1 MRACLA
7 VLVTCGLATLS
18 AACTSTPDLDAL
30 TAPRYEVGHQRGAK
44 FCATCH
50 EDIYKQWSRRSR
62 HAQAT
67 TSPSFRHAVA
77 ELEQNVA
84 LSRRFDDAMC
94 YACHGSKTRN
104 EGVNCETCHGRPLPG
119 VSIET
124 THDKKFT
131 PRLAAM
137 RNPGFCAKCHQV
149 RTPITGDDFTTLYK
163 EWQASKAAARGVTCQ
178 RCHMARRADDAHAYH
193 GFDSGYRNVA
203 IYRDDLRLTNIVLDA
218 PSLRLT
224 VENHVQGHA
233 IPASGPTRIL
243 ALEISLRDAAG
254 RQLHDQHHKFFKRFS
269 MLPIVGGAPLWMT
282 DNNQLQSGEKRRLR
296 FDLPAA
302 ELARAAELVILLHM
316 YEVADKH
323 AGDIKKAHWTSKP
336 IVRKVLPTNVAASR
350 IARRF

>member
-1 MRACLA
+1 MTVNGWGRPVRACLT

-18 AACTSTPDLDAL
+18 AACTNTPDLDAL
-30 TAPRYEVGHQRGAK
+30 TASRYEVGHQRGAK

-137 RNPGFCAKCHQV
+137 RKPGFC
-149 RTPITGDDFTTLYK
+149 
-163 EWQASKAAARGVTCQ
+163 
-178 RCHMARRADDAHAYH
+178 ADDAHAYH

-203 IYRDDLRLTNIVLDA
+203 IYRDDLRLTNIVLHA

-302 ELARAAELVILLHM
+302 ELARAAELVILLRM

-336 IVRKVLPTNVAASR
+336 IVRKVLPTNVAASG